1 MAYCYKCGAEMSEED
16 KFCPE
21 CGTAVV
27 ELGEKKRE
35 TAPVNKK
42 VFAIGAAALIVIV
55 AIVVLVSVLKGS
67 GSGFDSP
74 EEAFEAWMNGYMQH
88 DFDLRLRAEPD
99 FEIKHDGGETEVKKL
114 LQEGYEQQI
123 AKYEESGNT
132 AIYDAVGSYTLD
144 KDEAEA
150 VIQHINNEFD
160 VDAKISEVAVVD
172 YKLTVR
178 TKSGMETDPHY
189 DSSGYA
195 IKYKGKWY
203 FINYGPVD

>member
-55 AIVVLVSVLKGS
+55 AIVVLVLVLKGS
-67 GSGFDSP
+67 GFGSP
-74 EEAFEAWMNGYMQH
+74 EKAFEAWFNGNQNH
-88 DFDLRLRAEPD
+88 DFDLVLRAEPD
-99 FEIKHDGGETEVKKL
+99 FMIKHDGGETEVKKK
-114 LQEGYEQQI
+114 LQEVYDQLI
-123 AKYEESGNT
+123 AESEESGYT

-189 DSSGYA
+189 DNCGYA